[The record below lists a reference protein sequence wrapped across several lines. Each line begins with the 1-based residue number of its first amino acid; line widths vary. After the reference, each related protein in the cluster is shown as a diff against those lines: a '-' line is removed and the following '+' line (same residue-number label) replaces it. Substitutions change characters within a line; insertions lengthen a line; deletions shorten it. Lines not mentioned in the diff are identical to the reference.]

1 MDTLLVDNEP
11 YVACP
16 ICGKS
21 FYGIFENIDND
32 KKILLADG
40 VKKIHCVCFEC
51 QRNFYYVLNHNVIT
65 LIAPE

>member
-11 YVACP
+11 YALCP
-16 ICGKS
+16 HCGKCY
-21 FYGIFENIDND
+21 YGELENLDNKD
-32 KKILLADG
+32 NILADG

-51 QRNFYYVLNHNVIT
+51 QQNFYYVLNHNVIT